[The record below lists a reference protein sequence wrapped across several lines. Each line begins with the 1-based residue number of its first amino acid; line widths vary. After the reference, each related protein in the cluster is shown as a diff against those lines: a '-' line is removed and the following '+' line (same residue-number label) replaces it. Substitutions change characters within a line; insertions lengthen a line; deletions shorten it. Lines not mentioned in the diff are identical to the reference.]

1 MQGPLWSNCTDH
13 AHCQSHLLKT
23 TQVDSE
29 AYLQEM
35 QKDSDNKA
43 ASFDLK
49 GRLHRVF
56 IIRLLEHPM
65 ICLMLTT

>member
-1 MQGPLWSNCTDH
+1 MQGPLWSHCTDH
-13 AHCQSHLLKT
+13 AQCQSHFVKI

-43 ASFDLK
+43 ASLDLK
-49 GRLHRVF
+49 LQVGCIVF
-56 IIRLLEHPM
+56 SLFDSSNIR
-65 ICLMLTT
+65 